1 MSVIS
6 LKGSSITIS
15 GKVVDELGNPL
26 VGANV
31 FDPGNTITGT
41 STDLNGMFSLDIG
54 YLSTVKVSYMGF
66 DAKIFRA
73 GSVPKIIRLI
83 PGDNRLNEIVLTA
96 RKDKPKV
103 LNNILKSNGFKLG
116 LATLFL
122 GGLLLGKPK
131 KSTKGLKGLN
141 GFAKVAL

>member
-6 LKGSSITIS
+6 LNGSSITIS

-26 VGANV
+26 PGANIY
-31 FDPGNTITGT
+31 DPGNTIIGT
-41 STDLNGMFSLDIG
+41 TTDLDGNFSLDIG
-54 YLSTVKVSYMGF
+54 YMSTVKVSYMGF
-66 DAKIFRA
+66 ESKIFRA
-73 GSVPKIIRLI
+73 GSVPKTIRLI

-103 LNNILKSNGFKLG
+103 LNNIFRSNGFKLG
-116 LATLFL
+116 LAALFL

-131 KSTKGLKGLN
+131 KTSKGLN